1 MKTRPK
7 VERRKPWPSPPGSGQ
22 YFANKRHEKEVK
34 FKELLEIFLPEVL
47 EKLIKTGR
55 INI

>member
-34 FKELLEIFLPEVL
+34 FKELLEIFLPEVF

-55 INI
+55 IKF